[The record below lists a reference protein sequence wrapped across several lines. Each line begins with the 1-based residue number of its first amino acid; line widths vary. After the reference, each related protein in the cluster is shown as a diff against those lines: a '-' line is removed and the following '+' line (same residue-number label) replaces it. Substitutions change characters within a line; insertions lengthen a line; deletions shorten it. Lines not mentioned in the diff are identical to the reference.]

1 MWSKRLFPVFA
12 IVLFA
17 LLTLNA
23 CDPISEAD
31 DVTLPVIKPKLV
43 LNAYMIPQR
52 DTQQIL
58 VATSLPLNYDL
69 SD

>member
-1 MWSKRLFPVFA
+1 MFA

-17 LLTLNA
+17 LFTLNA

-58 VATSLPLNYDL
+58 TINPCRVLPSLGV
-69 SD
+69 